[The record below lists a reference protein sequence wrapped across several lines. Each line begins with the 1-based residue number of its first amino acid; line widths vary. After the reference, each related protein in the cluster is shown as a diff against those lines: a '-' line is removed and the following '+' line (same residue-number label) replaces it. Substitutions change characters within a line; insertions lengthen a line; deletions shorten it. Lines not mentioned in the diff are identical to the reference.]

1 MTTYA
6 SATDFVVKALNYRD
20 GERASTLK
28 SVVAWLLTVSG
39 DGHYDDQLTNLERW
53 AIQAEPA
60 DYISEDLL
68 LEVSSIY
75 VCCLVQIQR
84 SLIFI
89 SAVTLVRTLD
99 IQYQM

>member
-60 DYISEDLL
+60 DYKKLHIRGFAIGGFEYLRML
-68 LEVSSIY
+68 
-75 VCCLVQIQR
+75 
-84 SLIFI
+84 F
-89 SAVTLVRTLD
+89 SANTTKPD
-99 IQYQM
+99 IHIRR